1 MEIVLRIFAG
11 PHLGAEIMLPEGS
24 QVIGS
29 GDSCDIILYDSSVAS
44 RHAALEIG
52 TEEVRIRPLDGE
64 VLLNDT
70 LLTKDV
76 AFPPRTPCFLGL
88 SCLAWDTPENTG
100 GDAWHDVTE
109 ALTSRQSAKSD
120 AKTTPLEENNKVA
133 TTEVDDATEVDVIQL
148 TEKQEVVPERQS
160 WGRRLLWFCLA
171 VLCLCGLLISWQ
183 APRPNRAKQQQFLAK
198 TLQEAGFPHLVVRS
212 SEEGV
217 VVEGFL
223 KNDDERGKLVRLVQK
238 VHFPVGIRVKVGADR
253 FDAAKAAFNSRGI
266 YPEITEDE
274 KNGMLVSGYIK
285 DAIVEEWAFN
295 LVREDIP
302 GFWAERNICHARD
315 VEAVLQPLLRAAGL
329 EKNAQRRYLSGIL
342 EITGN
347 FDKRQHRAL
356 QQALS
361 QTRKELNI
369 PLRVKIRPDQ
379 DIVIN
384 NTPQPLENGQRA
396 LTGKRPDGVSNV
408 RNPERG
414 GFSGESERLKESQ
427 PVLNGFQV
435 KSVVMTPMRFITL
448 ENGERIFEGG
458 LLPTGQTLETV
469 GIHALK
475 LRGKDG
481 TLTVYP
487 LKGKP

>member
-1 MEIVLRIFAG
+1 M
-11 PHLGAEIMLPEGS
+11 
-24 QVIGS
+24 
-29 GDSCDIILYDSSVAS
+29 
-44 RHAALEIG
+44 
-52 TEEVRIRPLDGE
+52 
-64 VLLNDT
+64 
-70 LLTKDV
+70 
-76 AFPPRTPCFLGL
+76 
-88 SCLAWDTPENTG
+88 
-100 GDAWHDVTE
+100 
-109 ALTSRQSAKSD
+109 
-120 AKTTPLEENNKVA
+120 
-133 TTEVDDATEVDVIQL
+133 
-148 TEKQEVVPERQS
+148 
-160 WGRRLLWFCLA
+160 
-171 VLCLCGLLISWQ
+171 
-183 APRPNRAKQQQFLAK
+183 
-198 TLQEAGFPHLVVRS
+198 
-212 SEEGV
+212 
-217 VVEGFL
+217 
-223 KNDDERGKLVRLVQK
+223 VQK

-285 DAIVEEWAFN
+285 DAIAEEWAFN
-295 LVREDIP
+295 LVKEDIP

-329 EKNAQRRYLSGIL
+329 EKNAQRHYLFGIL

-369 PLRVKIRPDQ
+369 PLRVNIRPHQ

-384 NTPQPLENGQRA
+384 NTPQVLENGQRS
-396 LTGKRPDGVSNV
+396 LTGKRPDGVSGV

-414 GFSGESERLKESQ
+414 GFSGESERLKEVQ